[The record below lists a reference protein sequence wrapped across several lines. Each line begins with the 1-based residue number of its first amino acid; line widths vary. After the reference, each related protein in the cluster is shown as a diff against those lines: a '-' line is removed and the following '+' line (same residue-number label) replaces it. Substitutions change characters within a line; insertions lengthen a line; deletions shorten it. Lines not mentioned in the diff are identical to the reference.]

1 MTIAGEQN
9 DLDLISIVGEI
20 NRVFA
25 ESLSFVYIPG
35 DVAEG
40 PILGM
45 IANYPP
51 PMSRLGAIPLRVAA
65 SLLYIDRCD
74 NWLGN
79 WLRTSLRSWAFADAV
94 TRMRD
99 RASARDDLHSRLKP
113 SMFEQQLHSAKY
125 CSALPWDHQCLRW
138 KLDQKR

>member
-65 SLLYIDRCD
+65 F
-74 NWLGN
+74 
-79 WLRTSLRSWAFADAV
+79 TSLYRPLRQLARQLAPNQLTFLGVCRCSDEDERQGERTRRSSF
-94 TRMRD
+94 
-99 RASARDDLHSRLKP
+99 KI
-113 SMFEQQLHSAKY
+113 E
-125 CSALPWDHQCLRW
+125 ALDVRTAAPFCQVLLRFT
-138 KLDQKR
+138 LGPPMSPLEA